1 MEVIIILFLIACVVW
16 IIWTVQARIRAS
28 RKAALD
34 EAWRVVLSES
44 RCACR
49 NGNPKSQTWPSFDGV
64 LGGFKFCRSAQAGTD
79 FVTPIKVA
87 R

>member
-34 EAWRVVLSES
+34 EAWRVVLSDPNYMRRRRFEE
-44 RCACR
+44 RKREDA
-49 NGNPKSQTWPSFDGV
+49 
-64 LGGFKFCRSAQAGTD
+64 
-79 FVTPIKVA
+79 
-87 R
+87 